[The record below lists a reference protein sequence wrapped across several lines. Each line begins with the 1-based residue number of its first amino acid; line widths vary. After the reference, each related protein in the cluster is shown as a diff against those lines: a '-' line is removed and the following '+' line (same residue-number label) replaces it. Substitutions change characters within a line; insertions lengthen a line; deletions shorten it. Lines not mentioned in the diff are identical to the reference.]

1 MRYYKDSKQALSDLI
16 NDLENDNGILLIA
29 KEDVESELE
38 YANKCHSLEE
48 KIDCPLEEIFE
59 FVKLLKKYYYVDIT
73 GQLQARN
80 VWDNK
85 NLNENELYKI
95 NHIFNDIKNED
106 E

>member
-1 MRYYKDSKQALSDLI
+1 MLEVRVIIMSRLTEKVKDIDDYIKLPTKNKQEFI
-16 NDLENDNGILLIA
+16 NKLGQLEDI
-29 KEDVESELE
+29 
-38 YANKCHSLEE
+38 EE
-48 KIDCPLEEIFE
+48 RLGCPLEEIFE

-80 VWDNK
+80 VWNNA

-95 NHIFNDIKNED
+95 NHIFNDIKSKD